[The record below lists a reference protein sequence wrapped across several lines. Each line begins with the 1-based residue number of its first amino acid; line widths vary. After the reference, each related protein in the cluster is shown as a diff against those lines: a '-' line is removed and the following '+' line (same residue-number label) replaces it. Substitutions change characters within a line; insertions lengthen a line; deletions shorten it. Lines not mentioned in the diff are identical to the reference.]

1 MRGCKSIV
9 NYLRSKIGT
18 GRSLNSVTVAESASV
33 VKKIEIRTSSQSA
46 IEIKDEETD
55 VPSID
60 DKIRALRP
68 LLVLWWFIGLWC
80 RGGRKYSWIWYQVHC
95 LWRGVIVFNC
105 GLQAV
110 TLGWAYGCCG
120 FKGLIPEINNATGHI
135 KLFSHKYDGLIFY
148 SVIFSFIGAFCVRVL
163 RTERRILQTKE
174 DDALVDTTSRADS
187 DKLANDLPNNFG
199 ALADILH
206 QSEIA
211 DVQEF
216 APMERWG
223 SGIYLFTG
231 SFLVAL
237 VALAIAAMYVTVIYL
252 LCRRVSVFTKKLR
265 KNIEEM
271 ISRKS
276 CLMTLDDVG
285 LNEIGLLC
293 RERFQVVSLVK
304 GSCGMMT
311 WLVTP
316 AVTLGSAAAYR
327 IIWDCLGPPM
337 WAFCVVTGVMFLSIV
352 VFCLLGGAVLT
363 YQCTKV
369 EETLRELRSR
379 FPYADSIGLR
389 QLQSDLDSFILLSK
403 NDVFGF
409 EVFGF
414 LITFNVLLRALYI
427 IGVIGLAAMQSRFG
441 WNFNF

>member
-1 MRGCKSIV
+1 MRQVISNFSHINMMASYSIV
-9 NYLRSKIGT
+9 SSFH
-18 GRSLNSVTVAESASV
+18 SLERSASGFCGQREGSYRQRKTMLWLILHHV
-33 VKKIEIRTSSQSA
+33 QTLTSSLT
-46 IEIKDEETD
+46 IFPIT
-55 VPSID
+55 
-60 DKIRALRP
+60 
-68 LLVLWWFIGLWC
+68 LVLLLTYFIKAKSQMC
-80 RGGRKYSWIWYQVHC
+80 I
-95 LWRGVIVFNC
+95 
-105 GLQAV
+105 
-110 TLGWAYGCCG
+110 
-120 FKGLIPEINNATGHI
+120 
-135 KLFSHKYDGLIFY
+135 
-148 SVIFSFIGAFCVRVL
+148 
-163 RTERRILQTKE
+163 
-174 DDALVDTTSRADS
+174 
-187 DKLANDLPNNFG
+187 
-199 ALADILH
+199 
-206 QSEIA
+206 
-211 DVQEF
+211 EF